1 MFVRLRWIV
10 GVLLVPFVLLGLV
23 VLAIDIYGLVRYEP
37 AYFAEAY
44 LERYGTPESVVRAL
58 EVALQTDDPLLLE
71 ELQGLRWPVQFRTSP
86 NMVFAMLLERT
97 DRYTAYLYFDMQ
109 TYERYPH
116 HLEQVEGRWVVSPPD
131 LYYYMNS
138 GQWQSVFLPLSITWW
153 ISGLAIVIVVWVS
166 RVFERSRAQLY
177 GE

>member
-1 MFVRLRWIV
+1 MSIRFRWIL
-10 GVLLVPFVLLGLV
+10 GVLLVPFVLLGLA
-23 VLAIDIYGLVRYEP
+23 VLATRLYGLMRYEP
-37 AYFAEAY
+37 AYFTETY
-44 LERYGTPESVVRAL
+44 LERYETPGSVVRAL
-58 EVALQTDDPLLLE
+58 ESALQTDDQLLLA
-71 ELQGLRWPVQFRTSP
+71 ELQGLRWPAQFRTSP
-86 NMVFAMLLERT
+86 SMVFAMLLERT

-116 HLEQVEGRWVVSPPD
+116 YLEQVEGRWVVSPPD

-153 ISGLAIVIVVWVS
+153 ISGLAFVIVVWVS
-166 RVFERSRAQLY
+166 RVFGRSRARLY